1 MFAMS
6 YIIMGYTKLKKA
18 LLHMR
23 YYCVINTAQFVCSCG
38 FFMAYQRNMAIIARD
53 LNKFTPC

>member
-1 MFAMS
+1 
-6 YIIMGYTKLKKA
+6 MGYTKLKKA

-53 LNKFTPC
+53 LDKFTPC